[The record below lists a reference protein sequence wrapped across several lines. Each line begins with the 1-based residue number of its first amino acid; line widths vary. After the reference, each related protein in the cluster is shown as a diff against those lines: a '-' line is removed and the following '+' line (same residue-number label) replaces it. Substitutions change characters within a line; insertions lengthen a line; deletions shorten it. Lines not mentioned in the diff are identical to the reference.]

1 MKAKPQGAKLVI
13 AESTADGWFKWGGR
27 TLMVLGPIA
36 AGMWWL
42 FGWYNGVEGLHKTV
56 GGLNTKVEAMWA
68 GQTTLLEDQK
78 KITEVIKRIEPVVDR
93 IDRQKR

>member
-1 MKAKPQGAKLVI
+1 MTKRKPKQLVI
-13 AESTADGWFKWGGR
+13 PESTADSWFRWGGR
-27 TLMVLGPIA
+27 TLMVVGPIA

-56 GGLNTKVEAMWA
+56 GGLNKKVEAMWE

-78 KITEVIKRIEPVVDR
+78 RITDAIKRIEPVVSR
-93 IDRQKR
+93 IEKQKR